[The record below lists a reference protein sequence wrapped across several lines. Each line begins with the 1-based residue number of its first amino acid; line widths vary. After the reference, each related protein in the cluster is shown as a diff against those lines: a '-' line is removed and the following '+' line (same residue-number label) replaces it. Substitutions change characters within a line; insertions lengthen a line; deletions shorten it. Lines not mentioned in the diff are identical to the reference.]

1 MQLMYHI
8 RCSGVGGNKRMQKS
22 LRVGQILYTNVLPV
36 YFYFD
41 QAKFEDR
48 IEFIRQVPA
57 QLNSAMANGEID
69 LGPISSFSYAEH
81 TCEYVALADL
91 SVSAKGRVG
100 SLFLFSKKPIEQ
112 LNGAKIALTNTSATT
127 VNLLK
132 IILHKFYDYEISYV
146 TQEPILQEMLEDAD
160 AALLIGDDAISAERT
175 ANDLH
180 VYDLGELWHQ
190 FTGYSMTFAIWALRR
205 AVISDHHDLIA
216 EVHASFLESKRK
228 TRANTAPLIDYV
240 HTHFGGEKEQWIHYF
255 QGLQHDFGDVQRIGL
270 EYYYRCA
277 AELGLLSAP
286 ATVDLWQA
294 GGRQTNTTLTR

>member
-1 MQLMYHI
+1 MHWMYHT
-8 RCSGVGGNKRMQKS
+8 RCFGVGGNRSMQKS
-22 LRVGQILYTNVLPV
+22 LRIGQILYTNVLPV
-36 YFYFD
+36 YFYF
-41 QAKFEDR
+41 QQERFEDQ

-57 QLNSAMANGEID
+57 QLNQAMARGEID

-81 TCEYVALADL
+81 ASRYVALADL
-91 SVSAKGRVG
+91 SVSANGRVG

-132 IILHKFYDYEISYV
+132 IILSKFYDYEISYV
-146 TQEPILQEMLEDAD
+146 TQEPILADMLREAD
-160 AALLIGDDAISAERT
+160 AALLIGDDAIQAVRRGG
-175 ANDLH
+175 DLH

-190 FTGYSMTFAIWALRR
+190 FTGYSMTFAIWAVRKEVL
-205 AVISDHHDLIA
+205 AEQSELLA
-216 EVHASFLESKRK
+216 EVHDSFLASKRK
-228 TRANTAPLIDYV
+228 TRENPAPLIDYV
-240 HTHFGGEKEQWIHYF
+240 HTHFGGDKQEWAQYF

-270 EYYYRCA
+270 LYYYRCA
-277 AELGLLSAP
+277 AELGLLPAP

>member
-1 MQLMYHI
+1 
-8 RCSGVGGNKRMQKS
+8 MQKS
-22 LRVGQILYTNVLPV
+22 LRIGQILYTNVLPV

-41 QAKFEDR
+41 QERFEDR

-57 QLNSAMANGEID
+57 QLNQAMARGEID
-69 LGPISSFSYAEH
+69 VGPISSFSYAEH
-81 TCEYVALADL
+81 ASHYVALADL

-112 LNGAKIALTNTSATT
+112 LDGAKIALTNTSATT

-132 IILHKFYDYEISYV
+132 IILHKFYGFELSYV
-146 TQEPILQEMLEDAD
+146 TQEPELEQMLLDSD
-160 AALLIGDDAISAERT
+160 AALLIGDDAIQAVR
-175 ANDLH
+175 NGGPLH

-190 FTGYSMTFAIWALRR
+190 FTGYSMTFAVWAVRKEVL
-205 AVISDHHDLIA
+205 AKHSGLLAD
-216 EVHASFLESKRK
+216 VHASFLASKEK
-228 TRANTAPLIDYV
+228 TRHNTGPLIEYV
-240 HTHFGGEKEQWIHYF
+240 HTHYGGDMQEWTRYF
-255 QGLQHDFGDVQRIGL
+255 QGLQHDFGDEQRIGL

-277 AELGLLSAP
+277 AELGLLPAP

>member
-1 MQLMYHI
+1 
-8 RCSGVGGNKRMQKS
+8 MQKS

-41 QAKFEDR
+41 QPKFEDR
-48 IEFIRQVPA
+48 IQFIRQVPA
-57 QLNSAMANGEID
+57 QLNQAMAAGEID
-69 LGPISSFSYAEH
+69 MGPISSFSYAEH
-81 TCEYVALADL
+81 ASQYVALADL

-112 LNGAKIALTNTSATT
+112 LNGSRVALTNTSATT

-146 TQEPILQEMLEDAD
+146 TQEPVLDEMLLDAD
-160 AALLIGDDAISAERT
+160 AALLIGDDAIQAKRNSR
-175 ANDLH
+175 NLH

-190 FTGYSMTFAIWALRR
+190 FTGYSMTFAIWALRK
-205 AVISDHHDLIA
+205 AVIADHHDLIA
-216 EVHASFLESKRK
+216 EVHASFLASKRK
-228 TRANTAPLIDYV
+228 TKENTAPLIDYV
-240 HTHFGGEKEQWIHYF
+240 HTHFGGEKEEWVRYF

-277 AELGLLSAP
+277 AELGLLAAP
-286 ATVDLWQA
+286 TTVDLWQA
-294 GGRQTNTTLTR
+294 GGRQTKTTLTR